1 MSKPEHSIRS
11 ESTEARAF
19 ARLEA
24 AVAEILDRMSL
35 LREELREAEVE
46 GRRMEELLDKFTG
59 GHEDATSIAV
69 RLQELESANRDLL
82 ERLSK
87 GRAGVERLMARIRY
101 LEERP

>member
-1 MSKPEHSIRS
+1 MSKPEHSIKS

-24 AVAEILDRMSL
+24 AVAETMDRMNL
-35 LREELREAEVE
+35 LREKLREAEVE
-46 GRRMEELLDKFTG
+46 GRRMKEFLDKFTG
-59 GHEDATSIAV
+59 DNEDATSLTV

-87 GRAGVERLMARIRY
+87 GRAGVERLLARIRY
-101 LEERP
+101 LEEQA